1 MLIQRFSNLEFNRWD
16 ALRSAIDQLIANGTY
31 ERFVRIHSDSWG
43 RHRMHESMSGEV
55 GRQRFLPWH
64 RAYLINFERELRT
77 IDESLSIPYWDWNAD
92 QGRLIGFSDLL
103 GMLRTWPEDWPPNP
117 MRTPENSRQEFFTD
131 PNKIGSLLPH
141 DNYNSFTGALETGPH
156 NSGHGWVG
164 GAMAMMHS
172 PADPAFWFHHAQVDR
187 IWALWQQ
194 NYPDEIADLSEQNEK
209 LDPWDDEFT
218 IHSVNDISS
227 LGDDSYEYVEPCVTT
242 SNELEWIPD
251 VSLRSAVRSAL
262 NLGQDDPL
270 TKQKMLDLTA
280 LRATRAGITN
290 LIGLEHATHLTRL
303 VIWRN
308 HIRSLAPL
316 RNLTCLTELRISRNN
331 IHNLSP
337 LRNLTNLTRLALFRN
352 QITDVSP
359 LTGLTNLQWLRIEG
373 NPLTNAHL
381 LAGLPNLTEVDV
393 PLPVT
398 IPDANLRAKIE
409 EALGK
414 TSGATITTTEMADLT
429 ELDVR
434 QSNISDLTGLEHATN
449 LTELQLYHNT
459 VSNLS
464 PLSGSTN
471 LTTLSIYIN
480 SVEDISPLRGVTSLR
495 WLSLGGNPI
504 SDLSPLSNLTNL
516 ESLRLWAHPIS
527 DLSPL
532 SNLTNLRDLNIQSCR
547 IADISPLSNLTN
559 LTQLTLFNMP
569 ITDISP
575 LEGLTNLTRLFL
587 HHNSSLSNI
596 SALAG
601 LTNLRTLFLHE
612 NRITDI
618 SPLSSLTNLTQLVL
632 GDNSITDISP
642 LVSNTGLGGGN
653 SVDVT
658 SNPLSAVSINT
669 HIPNLQRRRVR
680 VRFDAP

>member
-16 ALRSAIDQLIANGTY
+16 ALRCAIDQLIANGTY
-31 ERFVRIHSDSWG
+31 ERFVRIHSDDWT
-43 RHRMHESMSGEV
+43 RHRMH
-55 GRQRFLPWH
+55 RNRRFLPWH
-64 RAYLINFERELRT
+64 RAYLINFERELRK
-77 IDESLSIPYWDWNAD
+77 IDNSLSIPYWDWNAD

-103 GMLRTWPEDWPPNP
+103 GMLRTWPEDWPERWPKDP
-117 MRTPENSRQEFFTD
+117 MRTPENSGRGFFTD
-131 PNKIGSLLPH
+131 PNEIGSLLPH
-141 DNYNSFTGALETGPH
+141 DNYDSFTGALETGPH
-156 NSGHGWVG
+156 NSGHTWVG
-164 GAMAMMHS
+164 GAMATMHS

-194 NYPDEIADLSEQNEK
+194 NYPDEIADLSEQDEK

-280 LRATRAGITN
+280 LRATSAGITN
-290 LIGLEHATHLTRL
+290 LIGLEHATHLTWL

-359 LTGLTNLQWLRIEG
+359 LTGLTNLQWLRIGE
-373 NPLTNAHL
+373 NLLTNAHL
-381 LAGLPNLTEVDV
+381 LAGLPNLTEVDITI
-393 PLPVT
+393 PDPPVT

-414 TSGATITTTEMADLT
+414 TSGARIMQAEMADLT
-429 ELDVR
+429 ELNASIYHYR
-434 QSNISDLTGLEHATN
+434 STRKITDLSGLEHASN
-449 LTELQLYHNT
+449 LTRLHLQMNA
-459 VSNLS
+459 
-464 PLSGSTN
+464 
-471 LTTLSIYIN
+471 
-480 SVEDISPLRGVTSLR
+480 VT
-495 WLSLGGNPI
+495 
-504 SDLSPLSNLTNL
+504 DLSPL
-516 ESLRLWAHPIS
+516 
-527 DLSPL
+527 
-532 SNLTNLRDLNIQSCR
+532 
-547 IADISPLSNLTN
+547 
-559 LTQLTLFNMP
+559 
-569 ITDISP
+569 
-575 LEGLTNLTRLFL
+575 TRLTKL
-587 HHNSSLSNI
+587 TSLGLGNNGAIVDI

-601 LTNLRTLFLHE
+601 LTHLRELWLSDNAIVDISALAGLTHLTRLSLRGNDTISDISAVSGLTHLRELGLGYNAIVDISALAGLTHLTRLNLDHNAIVDISALAGLTHLTGTLWFQE
-612 NRITDI
+612 NNITD
-618 SPLSSLTNLTQLVL
+618 L
-632 GDNSITDISP
+632 SP
-642 LVSNTGLGGGN
+642 LVSNTGLGQGVN
-653 SVDVT
+653 INVKR
-658 SNPLSAVSINT
+658 NPLSTESINT
-669 HIPNLQRRRVR
+669 DIRALQGRGVR
-680 VRFDAP
+680 VAFDSA

>member
-1 MLIQRFSNLEFNRWD
+1 MLIQRFSNLEFERWNC
-16 ALRSAIDQLIANGTY
+16 LRSAIDQLIANGTY
-31 ERFVRIHSDSWG
+31 ERFVRIHSEGQHD
-43 RHRMHESMSGEV
+43 MHNNL
-55 GRQRFLPWH
+55 RFLPWH
-64 RAYLINFERELRT
+64 RAYLINFERELHT
-77 IDESLSIPYWDWNAD
+77 IDESLSIPYWDWVAD
-92 QGRLIGFSDLL
+92 GGELRGFSDSEWSDSWE
-103 GMLRTWPEDWPPNP
+103 RRPADRRDSFFATEDQIRHILSQTN
-117 MRTPENSRQEFFTD
+117 FDDFT
-131 PNKIGSLLPH
+131 H
-141 DNYNSFTGALETGPH
+141 ELETEPH
-156 NSGHGWVG
+156 NSGHNWVG
-164 GAMAMMHS
+164 GDMATMRS
-172 PADPAFWFHHAQVDR
+172 PADPAFWFHHAQVDH

-194 NYPDEIADLSEQNEK
+194 EHPDEIADLSGEDAR
-209 LDPWDDEFT
+209 LDPWDDEFDV
-218 IHSVNDISS
+218 HSVNNICS
-227 LGDDSYEYVEPCVTT
+227 LGDDSYEYVEPGGTT
-242 SNELEWIPD
+242 SDEAQWMPD
-251 VSLRSAVRSAL
+251 ACLRSAVRSAL

-270 TKQKMLDLTA
+270 TKQKMLELTA
-280 LRATRAGITN
+280 LRAISAGITN
-290 LIGLEHATHLTRL
+290 LIGLEHATHLTL
-303 VIWRN
+303 LAIWRN
-308 HIRSLAPL
+308 HIGSLAPL
-316 RNLTCLTELRISRNN
+316 RNLTCLEKFFIGRNDVRD
-331 IHNLSP
+331 ISP
-337 LRNLTNLTRLALFRN
+337 LRNLTNLTHLGLFRD
-352 QITDVSP
+352 QITDVRP
-359 LTGLTNLQWLRIEG
+359 LTGLTNLRLLRIEG

-381 LAGLPNLTEVDV
+381 LAGLPNLTDVDITI
-393 PLPVT
+393 PDPPVT

-414 TSGATITTTEMADLT
+414 TSGATITTVEMADLT

-587 HHNSSLSNI
+587 DHNSSLSNI